1 MVYCRGLG
9 SLNRRIT
16 YLHFTLKGIGILA
29 LILALFSDRRN
40 AHIYV
45 AGMVALATSHKLIK

>member
-1 MVYCRGLG
+1 MVYSARLG

-16 YLHFTLKGIGILA
+16 YLHFSLKGIGILA
-29 LILALFSDRRN
+29 LILALFSDRHN

>member
-1 MVYCRGLG
+1 MVYCRRLR

-16 YLHFTLKGIGILA
+16 YLHFALKGIGILA
-29 LILALFSDRRN
+29 LILGLFSDRHN

-45 AGMVALATSHKLIK
+45 ASIVVLATSHKLIE